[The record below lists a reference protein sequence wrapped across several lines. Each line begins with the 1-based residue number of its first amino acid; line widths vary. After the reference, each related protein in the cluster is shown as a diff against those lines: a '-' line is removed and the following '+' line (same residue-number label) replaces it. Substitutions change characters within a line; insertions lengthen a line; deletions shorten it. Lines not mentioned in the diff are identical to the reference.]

1 VIDVLRSACPQTRR
15 IPAGA
20 ASTLSL
26 AMLLLILLLMLASQP
41 AAAAENE
48 LPALGDKTS
57 GTISPEAERR
67 LGAAWLRELRARTP
81 LFYDPL
87 VNDYVEH
94 LAYRIASHSDLI
106 EPRLNLV
113 ILNSGDINAFA
124 VPGGVLGIN
133 AGLLLNAQTEDEV
146 AAVLAHELAHLSQR
160 HYARSL
166 EQQRQSSPLAL
177 TALLASILV
186 AATVGGDAGAAAI
199 LSTQAGMLQAQ
210 LAHSREHEREADR
223 IGMQAL
229 ARAGF
234 SPAAMPA
241 FFEKLQKAA
250 PLDPELYPE
259 FLRTHPITESRISD
273 SRNRAQQLA
282 VSGSRRDSL
291 DFTLA
296 RARTLVAFARE
307 NNALVA
313 DMQAALQRGA
323 NAPEVRYTLALA
335 LLRAQRFE
343 EALNAIAPLRAD
355 APERIAYRVAEAE
368 ILLALDRSAD
378 AAELL
383 TNGLAVAPDNFPL
396 AMIAAQAL
404 LRAGRAER
412 AVGLLE
418 RQSLLRPG
426 DPSVWQ
432 QLARARGERGDS
444 AGVHAARAEYFFLRG
459 QLEQAREQ
467 FELGIGKAGK
477 DFVRAAPL
485 RTRLLEIE
493 EIGRQPGFS
502 Q

>member
-1 VIDVLRSACPQTRR
+1 MIDALRSARRLARR
-15 IPAGA
+15 IPAGTALALPLA
-20 ASTLSL
+20 A
-26 AMLLLILLLMLASQP
+26 LLLVLAVPP
-41 AAAAENE
+41 AAAAESE

-57 GTISPEAERR
+57 GTVSPEAERR
-67 LGAAWLRELRARTP
+67 LGAAWLRELRARTN

-94 LAYRIASHSDLI
+94 LAYRLASHSDLV
-106 EPRLNLV
+106 EPRLSLV
-113 ILNSGDINAFA
+113 LLNSGDINAFA
-124 VPGGVLGIN
+124 VPGGVLGVN

-166 EQQRQSSPLAL
+166 EQQRQASPLAL

-273 SRNRAQQLA
+273 SRNRAQQLP

-313 DMQAALQRGA
+313 DMQAAIARGA
-323 NAPEVRYTLALA
+323 TAPEYRYTLALA
-335 LLRAQRFE
+335 LLRAQRHD
-343 EALNAIAPLRAD
+343 EALQAVAPLRAQ
-355 APERIAYRVAEAE
+355 APERIAYRIAEAE
-368 ILLALDRSAD
+368 ILLGLDRSAE
-378 AAELL
+378 AAALL
-383 TNGLAVAPDNFPL
+383 TDGLAVAPDNFPL

-404 LRAGRAER
+404 LRAGRADR
-412 AVGLLE
+412 AVVLLE
-418 RQSLLRPG
+418 RQSLLRTG
-426 DPSVWQ
+426 DPNVWQ
-432 QLARARGERGDS
+432 QLARARGESGDL

-459 QLEQAREQ
+459 QTEQAREQ
-467 FELGIGKAGK
+467 LELGIGKAGK

-493 EIGRQPGFS
+493 EISKQPGFG